1 MKSRC
6 NRKVDIYVCHYFL
19 CSLPVLVVVV
29 AVIHINILVSSWFC
43 CCCCCCCCCC
53 WALIYTMLFAPSYCV

>member
-19 CSLPVLVVVV
+19 CFLPVLVVVV
-29 AVIHINILVSSWFC
+29 VVAVVIHINILVSS
-43 CCCCCCCCCC
+43 
-53 WALIYTMLFAPSYCV
+53 